1 VANIYQPERRFL
13 ALAPAAIILATAAW
27 KELSDPLAPRRRLGV
42 LSAFCVAFLVLRVA
56 PTGIGQYLEI
66 FHRSLF
72 NPPDHLF
79 RMQVPAA
86 LALAWVFR
94 KTSLTPRLASTA
106 LGAALAAEL
115 ILAATWIPRPTYVLK
130 SSFAEIASLPY
141 NGSLLTNTSASSIAL
156 GYQGCVRVF
165 GPGIADGHVDPHFL
179 YHLRIERTHARSFDS
194 AFPVEYRVVIPVF
207 PFLPPG
213 SRLVKSLDAAPG
225 IGGRPARL
233 RHWLWMAPASAHMV
247 SGQRCC
253 SPP

>member
-1 VANIYQPERRFL
+1 
-13 ALAPAAIILATAAW
+13 LATAAW
-27 KELSDPLAPRRRLGV
+27 KELSDPLAPRRRLGIV
-42 LSAFCVAFLVLRVA
+42 TAFCVGFLVLRVA
-56 PTGIGQYLEI
+56 PSAIGLYLEI
-66 FHRSLF
+66 FQRSLST
-72 NPPDHLF
+72 PPDDLF

-94 KTSLTPRLASTA
+94 KTRLTPRLASTA

-130 SSFAEIASLPY
+130 SSFTEIASLAY
-141 NGSLLTNTSASSIAL
+141 NGSLLTNTSSCSIAL

-165 GPGIADGHVDPHFL
+165 GPGIHDGHVDPRFL
-179 YHLRIERTHARSFDS
+179 YHLRIERTQARSFDS
-194 AFPVEYRVVIPVF
+194 AFPVEYREVITVF

-233 RHWLWMAPASAHMV
+233 RHWLWISPASGHMV
-247 SGQRCC
+247 SGPRCC